1 MGTTHDGP
9 TRVPPD
15 AGDTRVVLD
24 GRGLDVP
31 GLVRLA
37 DAAAEP
43 VVPPEALDRVRRGRA
58 SQGLEEAASFA
69 GQAARRTQHA
79 TAAYA
84 TVLACELVTA
94 VRALRLSRTPPTVP
108 AFTVAAAALP
118 PDTEDRPLTG
128 DVTTAMELLPALAGL

>member
-1 MGTTHDGP
+1 MGTTHDDDS

-43 VVPPEALDRVRRGRA
+43 VVPPEALDRVRRAR
-58 SQGLEEAASFA
+58 EAVD
-69 GQAARRTQHA
+69 R
-79 TAAYA
+79 
-84 TVLACELVTA
+84 LA
-94 VRALRLSRTPPTVP
+94 VRCARVECLRPFPRSPSRPPP
-108 AFTVAAAALP
+108 SRRAP
-118 PDTEDRPLTG
+118 R
-128 DVTTAMELLPALAGL
+128 TARSRAM